1 MQHQNLSENL
11 IETYRKLVDERY
23 RYDHLNSIMQLDN
36 LITPERVEE
45 VRAYFLGYI
54 YPDAASRKAIN
65 DAFYNLENHFK
76 NPAHLM
82 HLIGDGAT
90 MVFKFG
96 FQFPQ
101 ALKAGLR
108 SLDSFKS
115 AQAFEDALLNEA
127 IKLGYKAPVST
138 EAFERLIYALPRT
151 QIEEFLDSFDGLL
164 ESLTN
169 TSLLKKTVG
178 IIRDLI
184 NKMETHPHIYDEKD
198 IKGITMG
205 VEILD
210 AGYHL
215 FKTMT
220 DKEKKIMTQLII
232 ATENFHLDRIYEK
245 YVD

>member
-1 MQHQNLSENL
+1 MPSQSLSDNL
-11 IETYRKLVDERY
+11 IETYRQLVDERY
-23 RYDHLNSIMQLDN
+23 RYHHLNNIMQLDN

-101 ALKAGLR
+101 ALRAGLR

-115 AQAFEDALLNEA
+115 AQAFENALYEEA
-127 IKLGYKAPVST
+127 VKLGYTAPVST

-151 QIEEFLDSFDGLL
+151 QLEDFIDSFDDLL
-164 ESLTN
+164 DSLTN
-169 TSLLKKTVG
+169 TALLKKTVG
-178 IIRDLI
+178 IIKDLI
-184 NKMETHPHIYDEKD
+184 EKMKKHPHIYDEKD
-198 IKGITMG
+198 IVGITMG
-205 VEILD
+205 VEILN

-220 DKEKKIMTQLII
+220 DKEKEVMTRLII
-232 ATENFHLDRIYEK
+232 ATENYHLDKIYEK
-245 YVD
+245 YGV